1 MDLEEFYMQR
11 IFKSVKQAFRK
22 SILILALMSLISLS
36 GLFIFAA
43 EPSYAAPVSNAG
55 QKLIQ
60 QEQMDKQSEVANLR
74 NQDYEEQVKASEDID
89 KVYEENLKASG
100 ESEPGIVEKAV
111 EGAKGL
117 VDKVAGNE

>member
-1 MDLEEFYMQR
+1 MQR
-11 IFKSVKQAFRK
+11 IFEGVKQVRK
-22 SILILALMSLISLS
+22 NILILVAIGLISLS
-36 GLFIFAA
+36 GLFVFGAGS
-43 EPSYAAPVSNAG
+43 SYAAPISTEG

-60 QEQMDKQSEVANLR
+60 QEQKDKQSEVANLR
-74 NQDYEEQVKASEDID
+74 NADYEEQVKASEDID

-117 VDKVAGNE
+117 VDKVAGSE